1 VTEPQAVSIEVRGAR
16 IDVDGAAACDQ
27 LALQATGKR
36 LVIVGAPSAAIAAA
50 ISSRG
55 KVVAGSLRI
64 NGKDVSVG
72 AHFGH
77 VGIAALDLPLPH
89 RDSVLSYVTVSFR
102 LAGLSRSQAAAAAHE
117 AMGSLGLRTLE
128 TRRAPTLSLAERRAA
143 IIAQAMLPGASV
155 LFAEA
160 PLAGLET
167 QAARYVLDVLG
178 QVCRSRSVIATAVR
192 SDPSSPERE
201 LLLGADCAVLLADG
215 GSSWIGEPE
224 ALLKGARLFS
234 VVVRGNEQAFLDR
247 LHDAGVEIRGEP
259 PRMVVRL
266 PEGAT
271 TRVLLDA
278 ARDCDTTLL
287 EALSIWE

>member
-1 VTEPQAVSIEVRGAR
+1 MR

-27 LALQATGKR
+27 LALQAEGKR
-36 LVIVGAPSAAIAAA
+36 LVLVGAPSAAIAAA

-55 KVVAGSLRI
+55 RVVAGSLLI
-64 NGKDVSVG
+64 NGKDVSEG

-77 VGIAALDLPLPH
+77 VGIAARDLPLPH
-89 RDSVLSYVTVSFR
+89 RDSVLAYVTVSFR
-102 LAGLSRSQAAAAAHE
+102 LAGLSRKEAAAAAHA
-117 AMGSLGLRTLE
+117 AMEDLGLRPLE
-128 TRRAPTLSLAERRAA
+128 TRRAPTLSPAERRAA

-167 QAARYVLDVLG
+167 QAARYVLEVLG
-178 QVCRSRSVIATAVR
+178 QVCRTRSVIATAVR

-201 LLLGADCAVLLADG
+201 LLLGADCAVLLSDS

-224 ALLKGARLFS
+224 ALLEGARLFAI
-234 VVVRGNEQAFLDR
+234 VVRGNESLFVERIKA
-247 LHDAGVEIRGEP
+247 AGVEIRGLP

-266 PEGAT
+266 PDGAT

-278 ARDCDTTLL
+278 ARESDTTLL
-287 EALSIWE
+287 EAVSIWE